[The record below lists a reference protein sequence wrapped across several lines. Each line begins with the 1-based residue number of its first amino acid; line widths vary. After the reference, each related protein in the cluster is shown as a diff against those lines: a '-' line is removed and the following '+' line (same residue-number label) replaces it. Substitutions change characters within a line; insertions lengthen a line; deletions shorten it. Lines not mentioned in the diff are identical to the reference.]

1 MDEKKGLARGPDGL
15 LHWRDLRDQFYT
27 KEEQRLNDFLAELI
41 GAMVLRRRQLG
52 LTQEQLAEKAG
63 VKQSAIARL
72 ETGNAVPRLD
82 TLIRIAD
89 ALDLRLKLVPEEA
102 GRELSAA
109 SEGLWLSRG
118 FYRKPRR

>member
-1 MDEKKGLARGPDGL
+1 MDEKKGPTRGPDGL
-15 LHWRDLRDQFYT
+15 LDWRDLRDQFYT

-41 GAMVLRRRQLG
+41 GAIVLRRRQLG

-82 TLIRIAD
+82 TLIRVAN
-89 ALDLRLKLVPEEA
+89 ALDLRLELVPKENRTEV
-102 GRELSAA
+102 SAA
-109 SEGLWLSRG
+109 FTGV
-118 FYRKPRR
+118 

>member
-1 MDEKKGLARGPDGL
+1 MDEKKGLTRGPDGL
-15 LHWRDLRDQFYT
+15 LHWQDLRDQYYT
-27 KEEQRLNDFLAELI
+27 KEEQQLNDFLAQLI
-41 GAMVLRRRQLG
+41 LAMILRRRELG

-89 ALDLRLKLVPEEA
+89 ALDLRLELVPKEA
-102 GRELSAA
+102 GNELSAA
-109 SEGLWLSRG
+109 LAEV
-118 FYRKPRR
+118 